1 MNIRIIAGVLV
12 MVLSTSAYAT
22 GLFLAPRGVRPLA
35 RGGAFVAGASDVNAL
50 SYNPAG
56 IALAPEM
63 LTLDFGLPLHSSTYT
78 RYVDDPST
86 AFDPVKAGA
95 DHTKSDDWRCFAF

>member
-1 MNIRIIAGVLV
+1 M
-12 MVLSTSAYAT
+12 
-22 GLFLAPRGVRPLA
+22 
-35 RGGAFVAGASDVNAL
+35 AGASDVNAL

-86 AFDPVKAGA
+86 AFDPVEGQGL
-95 DHTKSDDWRCFAF
+95 TLPSPTIGGVLRFEELP